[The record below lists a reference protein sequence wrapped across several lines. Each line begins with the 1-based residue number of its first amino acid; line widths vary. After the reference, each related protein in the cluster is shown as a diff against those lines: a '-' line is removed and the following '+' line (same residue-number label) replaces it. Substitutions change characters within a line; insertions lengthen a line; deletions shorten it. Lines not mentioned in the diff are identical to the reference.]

1 MSEELRI
8 EDKGKVKDFVIPKP
22 SLYVAMFFMKDSD
35 VPFGTTN
42 PDKQS
47 LLNGLAHW
55 TCIDRSKPV
64 RIYELTV

>member
-22 SLYVAMFFMKDSD
+22 SLFVAMFFYENSD
-35 VPFGTTN
+35 TPWGQCGH
-42 PDKQS
+42 DKQQVI
-47 LLNGLAHW
+47 NAMAHW
-55 TCIDRSKPV
+55 QGLDRSRPV